1 MPFIDS
7 KITVPV
13 TDEKKEKIKSELG
26 KAISILHK
34 PESYLMVGIND
45 NYDLWFAGKKL
56 DKGAYVSVD
65 VFGDVSST
73 DSDKMTA
80 SICDIL
86 NKELDIPGDKV
97 YVEYRGTRN
106 WGWNG
111 NNF

>member
-13 TDEKKEKIKSELG
+13 SAEKKEVIKNELG

-34 PESYLMVGIND
+34 PERYLMVGIND
-45 NYDLWFAGKKL
+45 NYDLWFSGKKL

-65 VFGDVSST
+65 VFGDVSAE
-73 DSDKMTA
+73 DSNKMSGA
-80 SICDIL
+80 ICDVL
-86 NKELDIPGDKV
+86 ENELGIPGDKV
-97 YVEYRGTRN
+97 YVEYRETYN

-111 NNF
+111 SNF